1 MLDARIPR
9 HRDRAIDS
17 TVRSLSPLFLSSS
30 LANFFPATRIDGRT
44 IVSTNQ
50 LVVMLQE
57 KVKGLIP
64 TPFTA
69 RRLDDDV
76 VGSLT
81 PIGDETII

>member
-1 MLDARIPR
+1 
-9 HRDRAIDS
+9 
-17 TVRSLSPLFLSSS
+17 
-30 LANFFPATRIDGRT
+30 
-44 IVSTNQ
+44 
-50 LVVMLQE
+50 MLQE